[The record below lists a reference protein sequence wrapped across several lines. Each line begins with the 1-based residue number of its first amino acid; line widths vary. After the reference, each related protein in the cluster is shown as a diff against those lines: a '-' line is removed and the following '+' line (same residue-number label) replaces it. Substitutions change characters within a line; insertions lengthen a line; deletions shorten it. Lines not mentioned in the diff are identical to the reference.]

1 VTGPAHSELPID
13 PTYPPAAYERV
24 ARLLRYGILGFL
36 VLASAG
42 LIGQLVLNPSE
53 SVGSI
58 LASGP
63 SSGQPDALI
72 FLGIYVMV
80 GVTIGRVALA
90 TRDLYRGG
98 ERALGALSTA
108 VIVLLL
114 IALFVVASFVH

>member
-1 VTGPAHSELPID
+1 MLA
-13 PTYPPAAYERV
+13 PAA
-24 ARLLRYGILGFL
+24 L
-36 VLASAG
+36 V
-42 LIGQLVLNPSE
+42 GQLVLNPSE

-63 SSGQPDALI
+63 SSGYGSSRQFIEHLASGQPDALI

-80 GVTIGRVALA
+80 GMTIGRVALA

-108 VIVLLL
+108 VIVLLF